1 MTTTSTPKTTT
12 KTLPLTPVHP
22 DNLTVYANPNDLR
35 RDLHTFVGYVSR
47 RTIKR
52 SYRENDLPQ
61 ADYKRLAQLIR
72 DDAPGADGE
81 GRQDDSLYGHG
92 VEAYGWID
100 YLDSLAHK
108 LGWVEYNTK
117 GTYRGYSSAEPSFS
131 DNLMRFNAGAYRA
144 FLALPLAE
152 QERQLCDTLVG
163 DYTSAYNEFYTVAI
177 RGRLD
182 RFPTWGSSTG
192 AMPTLNFAAVRRFLF
207 ELLQGCEPGAWYG
220 TSDLVAYLKAAHPF
234 FLIPRPPDPKPKA
247 KTSRPTV
254 RDCYGMLPELPKSRY
269 GNFHEYESLYSY
281 SRDPI
286 PDDAPDGF
294 ERVEGRYVERFL
306 EGLPLTLGYVDVAYG
321 QRSDSPSRPSRGVLR
336 AFRTNDR
343 FLQAMRATIPQ
354 PRVIVQPNF
363 EIYIESAFY
372 PASLVNRL
380 GPLTDVIRE
389 DTTTILKLHR
399 QKVAAQLA
407 DNPGLDVIALLT
419 DLSGQDLPRNVA
431 VELEDWAGQADV
443 FTLYDGFGL
452 VESAEPVDGRL
463 VDPVTVERIGD
474 SIRLVRDPAALFSR
488 LMESDAVALRVRH
501 TDAAVQPL
509 PERAR
514 TVFPRAI
521 AAPTAKA
528 KTKRAVTLKRQ
539 TLVVLH
545 VPDDELFDVLRQAL
559 LDARCILDVDK
570 EKRTLTLSGKD
581 DAGLKG
587 IIKRLGGEYAIRLE
601 DLE

>member
-1 MTTTSTPKTTT
+1 MTTTPTTT

-22 DNLTVYANPNDLR
+22 GNLTVYANPNDLR

-61 ADYKRLAQLIR
+61 ADYKRLMQVIE
-72 DDAPGADGE
+72 DGGPGWGE
-81 GRQDDSLYGHG
+81 GSGSDRTPYGYAA
-92 VEAYGWID
+92 EAYSWIY
-100 YLDSLAHK
+100 YLDRLALK
-108 LGWVEYNTK
+108 MGWVSYSTK
-117 GTYRGYSSAEPSFS
+117 GEYRGYSSAEPSFP
-131 DNLMRFNAGAYRA
+131 DNFIRFNADAYRA

-152 QERQLCDTLVG
+152 QERQLFDTLVD
-163 DYTSAYNEFYTVAI
+163 DYGAGYNEFFVGSV

-182 RFPTWGSSTG
+182 RFPNWGSATGVMST
-192 AMPTLNFAAVRRFLF
+192 LKFAAIRSFLF
-207 ELLQGCEPGAWYG
+207 ELLQGCEPGTWYG
-220 TSDLVAYLKAAHPF
+220 TADLAAYLKAAHPF
-234 FLIPRPPDPKPKA
+234 FLIPRPSDNKNKN
-247 KTSRPTV
+247 KKRPAAIQN
-254 RDCYGMLPELPKSRY
+254 RYGTLQEAAEKRY
-269 GNFHEYESLYSY
+269 GNFYENDDAHTYN
-281 SRDPI
+281 RGAI

-306 EGLPLTLGYVDVAYG
+306 EGLPLTLGYVEVAYG
-321 QRSDSPSRPSRGVLR
+321 QRSGSSRPSRGVLG
-336 AFRTNDR
+336 AFRVNER
-343 FLQAMRATIPQ
+343 FLQAMRGAIPR

-380 GPLTDVIRE
+380 SPLTDVIRE

-407 DNPGLDVIALLT
+407 ENAGLDVIALLT
-419 DLSGQDLPRNVA
+419 ALSGQELPRNVA
-431 VELEDWAGQADV
+431 VELQEWAGQADV

-452 VESAEPVDGRL
+452 VESVEPVDGRL

-474 SIRLVRDPAALFSR
+474 SLRLVRDPGALFSR
-488 LMESDAVALRVRH
+488 LMESGAVTLRIRH
-501 TDAAVQPL
+501 ADAALQPL

-521 AAPTAKA
+521 AAAQAPKA

-539 TLVVLH
+539 TLIVLH
-545 VPDDELFDVLRQAL
+545 VPDNDLFDVFRQAL

-581 DAGLKG
+581 DAQLKG
-587 IIKRLGGEYAIRLE
+587 LIKRLSGEYAIRLE